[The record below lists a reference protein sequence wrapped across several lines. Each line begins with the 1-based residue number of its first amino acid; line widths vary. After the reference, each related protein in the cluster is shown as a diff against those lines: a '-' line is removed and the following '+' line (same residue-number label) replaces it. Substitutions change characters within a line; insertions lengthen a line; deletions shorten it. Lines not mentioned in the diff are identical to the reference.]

1 MPLLD
6 HNNLGD
12 ERDWGRA
19 FTVLSAITHGYV
31 WQNGGNNPAKVIQ
44 KNILIILIHT
54 QTLYTN
60 SNIINITYT
69 DRLL

>member
-1 MPLLD
+1 M
-6 HNNLGD
+6 
-12 ERDWGRA
+12 EE
-19 FTVLSAITHGYV
+19 IT
-31 WQNGGNNPAKVIQ
+31 QLRLFK

-69 DRLL
+69 DRLFNMKHSAALFQDSPNNFNLNCLCQCR